1 MNMMLQCCYDYTQS
15 DCTDALHIV
24 FFCHFFQSYFWNWRL
39 LGAFVSSA
47 HKWSWI
53 LYLDHCYSI
62 LLFVSTH
69 RQNVFEITDFF
80 TLWIMVAV
88 TWFYCGV
95 VVCALPGIGQWLA
108 SPHKCDFVCITEKL
122 MREHC
127 DPRRWDHVLLKHWTP
142 IVQCYGTTSKTNRDF
157 NYTTVEV

>member
-1 MNMMLQCCYDYTQS
+1 MITLKVIVLMH
-15 DCTDALHIV
+15 CTLSSSVI
-24 FFCHFFQSYFWNWRL
+24 FFQTCFWNVRL

-47 HKWSWI
+47 HTWSWI

-62 LLFVSTH
+62 LLFVLTH

-88 TWFYCGV
+88 NWFYRGV
-95 VVCALPGIGQWLA
+95 VVWALPGIGKWLA
-108 SPHKCDFVCITEKL
+108 SPTNVIVYASMSNL
-122 MREHC
+122 REHC
-127 DPRRWDHVLLKHWTP
+127 DPRRWDHVVLKHWTP
-142 IVQCYGTTSKTNRDF
+142 IIQCYGNTSKTNRDF